1 MDLCRADKVLLAGG
15 AALAT
20 SAALFGASAVGL
32 GVPAAAFAAILADG
46 VFRPS
51 SGTFYPTLSRGP
63 RTQPQ
68 VALTFDDGPDTE
80 VTPRVLD
87 TLNTY
92 GARATFFMIGKH
104 LEHAMTIGARAVA
117 EGHEIGN
124 HSWAHSYL
132 QNFFSVHSLLRD
144 IERTESLIRT
154 LTRTSAVPLYR
165 APVGLKSPRLAR
177 AAHARSLSIVAWS
190 VHSRDTLD
198 SNPRRVAERVLAK
211 IHPGDI
217 VLLHDGHQ
225 RSGAHRHSGAE
236 SLPLILQGLRA
247 RGLQAVTVS
256 ELISPAAIAP
266 VARTP
271 DANG

>member
-104 LEHAMTIGARAVA
+104 LEHAMSIGARAVA